1 MLVNLCSLIIYYRNR
16 ERHCIAMQ
24 SVGPAYK
31 IQFSKNIY
39 QTKRK
44 IQFDKI
50 PHINSCSY
58 GEDKQ
63 NK

>member
-1 MLVNLCSLIIYYRNR
+1 MLVNFCALIIYYRNR

-24 SVGPAYK
+24 SVDPADK
-31 IQFSKNIY
+31 IQFSKIIY

-50 PHINSCSY
+50 PHINSYSY
-58 GEDKQ
+58 RENKQ
-63 NK
+63 NR